1 MRRHLDAGLL
11 APIALLALAFAVL
24 PATPAF
30 ANANIVILNGNA
42 AGVGFNDPTA
52 AAPVGGNPGTTL
64 GQQRLNAFQFA
75 ADIWGATLDS
85 NVPIKIY
92 ATFEPLGCNATSA
105 TLGSAGTIF
114 IWSNIPPNGP
124 FPGSEFPN
132 TWTSQALSAK
142 RGGTDILT
150 APACS
155 NTGASCTTNAE
166 CGGTGVCTDAEI
178 RARFN
183 VNLGNPGCLTG
194 IPWYLGFDN
203 NHGPSAIDL
212 VTVLLHEFGHGL
224 GFQQFASLG
233 TGALPGGFPDVY
245 NRRLLDNGTGKT
257 WNIMTNAERVASSI
271 NYGHLVW
278 SNGQVNTEVPG
289 VLAFGLPNLRV
300 NSPGSIAGSYAVGE
314 AQFGAPLSN
323 TGISGDL
330 VQALDA
336 SNAAGLSTTDACT
349 AITNAGAVAGKIAL
363 VDRGTCGFIVK
374 AANVQAAGATAMV
387 VADNAPGAPPA
398 GLGGVDPTI
407 TITSV
412 RITLPDGNTI
422 KAALASNPVNIT
434 LARDLT
440 KRQGADDMDRA
451 QFYAPNPVVGGSS
464 VSHYDVS
471 AFPNQLMEPNIN
483 NDLTHNV
490 TGNDLTLALMRDI
503 GWYPD
508 HDVDGLADAA
518 DNCPNDQ
525 NVDQADNDHDNLGDV
540 CDPDDDNDGVADAS
554 DNCPMD
560 ANSDQANNDGDA
572 QGDVCDPDDDNDGAL
587 DGADNCPFTSN
598 GDQLDT
604 DGDGLGNACDAD
616 DDNDG
621 VLDGADNCP
630 LVGNFDQADFDRD
643 GRGDVCDPLTGP
655 PQDKGQCMNGNW
667 GRFNDPRTFANQG
680 LCVCYVAAAHGE
692 RCPTIIN

>member
-11 APIALLALAFAVL
+11 APIALLALALTVL

-30 ANANIVILNGNA
+30 ANATITIFNGNA
-42 AGVGFNDPTA
+42 AGVGFNDPTP

-64 GQQRLNAFQFA
+64 GAQRLNAFQFA

-85 NVPIKIY
+85 SVPIKIY
-92 ATFEPLGCNATSA
+92 ATFEPLSCNATSA

-114 IWSNIPPNGP
+114 IWSNIPPNGTY
-124 FPGSEFPN
+124 PGSEFPN

-142 RGGTDILT
+142 RGGVDILT
-150 APACS
+150 TPLCT
-155 NTGASCTTNAE
+155 NTGAVCTTNAE
-166 CGGTGVCTDAEI
+166 CGGTAVCTDAEI

-183 VNLGNPGCLTG
+183 VNLGNVGCLTG

-203 NHGPSAIDL
+203 NHTANQIDL

-224 GFQQFASLG
+224 GFQQFASLAN
-233 TGALPGGFPDVY
+233 GALPGGFPDVY

-257 WNIMTNAERVASSI
+257 WNIMTGPERVASSI

-300 NSPGSIAGSYAVGE
+300 NSPGSISGSYAVGE

-323 TGISGDL
+323 VGVSGDL
-330 VQALDA
+330 VKALDA
-336 SNAAGLSTTDACT
+336 ANAAGPTTFDACT
-349 AITNAGAVAGKIAL
+349 AITNAGDVAGKIAL

-374 AANVQAAGATAMV
+374 AANVQAAGAIAMV
-387 VADNAPGAPPA
+387 VADNAAGAPPA

-407 TITSV
+407 VIPSV
-412 RITLPDGNTI
+412 RITITDGNTI
-422 KAALASNPVNIT
+422 KAAMASNTVNIT

-464 VSHYDVS
+464 VSHYDIS

-490 TGNDLTLALMRDI
+490 TGVDLTLALMRDI

-508 HDVDGLADAA
+508 TDVDGLANSA
-518 DNCPNDQ
+518 DNCPNVSNPGQADLDGDHLGDACDPDDDGDGV
-525 NVDQADNDHDNLGDV
+525 NDDVDNCPVDANSDQANNDGDALGDV
-540 CDPDDDNDGVADAS
+540 CDPDDDNDGV
-554 DNCPMD
+554 M
-560 ANSDQANNDGDA
+560 
-572 QGDVCDPDDDNDGAL
+572 

-616 DDNDG
+616 DDGDG
-621 VLDGADNCP
+621 VADGSDNCP
-630 LVGNFDQADFDRD
+630 LVGNTDQADFDRD

-655 PQDKGQCMNGNW
+655 PQDKAQCMNGNW
-667 GRFNDPRTFANQG
+667 GRFNDPRTFPNQG
-680 LCVCYVAAAHGE
+680 LCICYIMSAHGE
-692 RCPTIIN
+692 KCPSIK

>member
-11 APIALLALAFAVL
+11 APIALLAFALAIL

-30 ANANIVILNGNA
+30 ANATITIFNGNA
-42 AGVGFNDPTA
+42 AGVGFNDPTPA
-52 AAPVGGNPGTTL
+52 VPVGGNPGTTL
-64 GQQRLNAFQFA
+64 GAQRLNAFQFA

-92 ATFEPLGCNATSA
+92 ATFEPLSCNATSA

-114 IWSNIPPNGP
+114 IWNNVPPNGT

-142 RGGTDILT
+142 RGGVDILT
-150 APACS
+150 SPLCT
-155 NTGASCTTNAE
+155 NTGLACTTNAD
-166 CGGTGVCTDAEI
+166 CGGTAVCTDAEI

-183 VNLGNPGCLTG
+183 VNLGNAGCLTG
-194 IPWYLGFDN
+194 IPWYLGFDT
-203 NHGPSAIDL
+203 NHGPNAIDL

-224 GFQQFASLG
+224 GFQQFGSLA
-233 TGALPGGFPDVY
+233 TGALPGGLPDVY

-257 WNIMTNAERVASSI
+257 WNVMTSAERVASSI

-300 NSPGSIAGSYAVGE
+300 NAPGSIAGSYAVGE
-314 AQFGAPLSN
+314 AQFGPALSN
-323 TGISGDL
+323 VGVSGDL

-336 SNAAGLSTTDACT
+336 ANAAGPTTFDACT
-349 AITNAGAVAGKIAL
+349 AITNAGSVAGKIAL

-374 AANVQAAGATAMV
+374 AANVQAAGAIAMV
-387 VADNAPGAPPA
+387 VADNAAGAPPA

-407 TITSV
+407 VIPAV
-412 RITLPDGNTI
+412 RITITDGNTI
-422 KAALASNPVNIT
+422 KAALASNTVSVT
-434 LARDLT
+434 LSRDLT

-464 VSHYDVS
+464 VSHYDIS

-490 TGNDLTLALMRDI
+490 TGVDLTLALMRDI
-503 GWYPD
+503 GWFPD
-508 HDVDGLADAA
+508 TDVDGLANSA
-518 DNCPNDQ
+518 DNCPDVSNPG
-525 NVDQADNDHDNLGDV
+525 QADLDGDHLGDA
-540 CDPDDDNDGVADAS
+540 CDPDDDGDGVNDDV
-554 DNCPMD
+554 DNCPVD

-572 QGDVCDPDDDNDGAL
+572 QGDVCDPDDDNDGVM

-616 DDNDG
+616 DDGDG
-621 VLDGADNCP
+621 VVDGSDNCP
-630 LVGNFDQADFDRD
+630 LVANIDQADFDRD
-643 GRGDVCDPLTGP
+643 GTGDACDPLTGP
-655 PQDKGQCMNGNW
+655 PQDKAQCYNGNF

-680 LCVCYVAAAHGE
+680 LCVCYVMAAHGE
-692 RCPTIIN
+692 KCPTIK